1 MAGPSS
7 QKLATRNRR
16 NTSSSQDAVGAEARR
31 WSPSF
36 CASPSQKPSRPNLKH
51 TTDIIVFTQ
60 LYSQHCAHT
69 SVDTTVLTPLH
80 WPSVVFT
87 QLQLELDSAEQTKEN
102 SAGGSEHV
110 HSAFTLTK
118 VFPPLPCH
126 SGSCM
131 ELSQKKT
138 FTALRAQS
146 GYGYLLLG
154 CPLIRPHSHC
164 ALYHRQIRQGKVL

>member
-1 MAGPSS
+1 MIP
-7 QKLATRNRR
+7 KLLCK
-16 NTSSSQDAVGAEARR
+16 SKPKAV
-31 WSPSF
+31 
-36 CASPSQKPSRPNLKH
+36 PSQSEAH
-51 TTDIIVFTQ
+51 CWHHMTS
-60 LYSQHCAHT
+60 LYSHNCTHSSCAHT

-80 WPSVVFT
+80 WQSVLFT
-87 QLQLELDSAEQTKEN
+87 QLQLELDSAEQPKEN
-102 SAGGSEHV
+102 SAGGSEDV

-154 CPLIRPHSHC
+154 CPLIRPHSHW
-164 ALYHRQIRQGKVL
+164 AVYHRQIRQGKVL